1 MSAPRVIT
9 IDGPAGVGKSTLAKR
24 LAGDIGVAYLDTGA
38 MFRTVALRLG
48 SDVSEQARHA
58 PEHDKAL
65 AGLLASCVFS
75 LEGVGVD
82 TRLLCN
88 GKIVGDEIR
97 SEEAGMM
104 AARIGGNPQVRE
116 YLKQEQRRLGGA
128 YSLVAEGRDMG
139 TVVFPE
145 AFCKIFLDADPLVR
159 AERRYRQ
166 LWEMGVP
173 CRLDELAEQ
182 IRERD
187 KQDRGRA
194 VAPLRPAS
202 DAVIIDTSS
211 KDIEAVYQDIRDA
224 LERSRRD
231 ASPQERAIRRKDRV
245 QEEAENFDLLTRAEY
260 GVLALV
266 DGRSPYAV
274 PLSFVLMDGALYFH
288 CACEGRK
295 ADIIADGSEGC
306 FTVVGSTRPVYDG
319 GFSTYYESVMVFGRV
334 TPVDGREEKVRALY
348 ALAEK
353 YLPGDMD
360 KAEKDVAR
368 SFKRTAVYRIAIG
381 RMTGKAKRAKM

>member
-24 LAGDIGVAYLDTGA
+24 LAGDLGVAYLDTGA

-48 SDVSEQARHA
+48 FDASEQARHA
-58 PEHDKAL
+58 PEHDNAL

-75 LEGVGVD
+75 LEGVGSD

-88 GKIVGDEIR
+88 GRIVGDEIR

-145 AFCKIFLDADPLVR
+145 AACKIFLDADPLVR

-211 KDIEAVYQDIRDA
+211 KDIEAVYQDIKEA
-224 LERSRRD
+224 LERSRGD
-231 ASPQERAIRRKDRV
+231 VAPQERAIRRKDRA
-245 QEEAENFDLLTRAEY
+245 QGEAENFALLARAEY

-266 DGRSPYAV
+266 DGRLPYAV

-288 CACEGRK
+288 CAREGRK
-295 ADIIADGSEGC
+295 VDAIAGGGEGC
-306 FTVVGSTRPVYDG
+306 FTVVGATFPVYDG

-368 SFKRTAVYRIAIG
+368 SFKHTAVYRIAIG
-381 RMTGKAKRAKM
+381 RMTGKAKRGKM